1 MKLLY
6 ALKERARIFIFI
18 ELIADPLRVY
28 GVSGV
33 NRR

>member
-6 ALKERARIFIFI
+6 VLKERARIFIFI
-18 ELIADPLRVY
+18 ELIADPSRIY
-28 GVSGV
+28 RVSGV